1 MYIHIGK
8 MEFRCTAYVFP
19 FKIVFIVSE
28 FNTGSFII
36 LCCLLNFL
44 DIPFRST
51 KYGSNLLRLS

>member
-1 MYIHIGK
+1 